1 MTVEDVPRKLGV
13 ADHAFRASW
22 AAEYAGY
29 FAEAAECLRDTAT
42 QAEQECYESLSSRG
56 VRPPISRAELEPEER
71 RLLTRAR
78 STDHAGALLLTL
90 FAIEVALKAY
100 QIRDRGQHEN
110 EHDLAKLFDSLNE
123 DTKTRL
129 NELCPEVT
137 ETVTKHAKGFVSL
150 RYQFEEL
157 GKSKGVKIPKSTD
170 PLHGVAKRIA
180 EALREEPAI
189 QEVVAAV
196 RTGRDGHPSLRAA
209 DGELPTRA

>member
-1 MTVEDVPRKLGV
+1 MTDEDVPRKLGV

-29 FAEAAECLRDTAT
+29 FAEAAESLRNTAT

-56 VRPPISRAELEPEER
+56 VRPPIARAELEPEER
-71 RLLTRAR
+71 RLITRAR
-78 STDHAGALLLTL
+78 SADHAGALLSL

-123 DTKTRL
+123 ETKTRL
-129 NELCPEVT
+129 KALCPEVT
-137 ETVTKHAKGFVSL
+137 DTVTRHANGFVTL

-157 GKSKGVKIPKSTD
+157 GNSKGVKIPKPTD
-170 PLHGVAKRIA
+170 PLHGVAKKIA
-180 EALREEPAI
+180 EALREEPVI

-196 RTGRDGHPSLRAA
+196 QTGRETSG
-209 DGELPTRA
+209 GG